1 MRRCEGT
8 RLLHAS
14 RAKLM
19 RRTLPTI
26 SVVLKS
32 IDTDGRI
39 MTKRCKNAKAYVN
52 PTTNLLQVYRSD
64 DPSCEDQEM
73 LAEFQADT
81 YLYWE

>member
-1 MRRCEGT
+1 MT
-8 RLLHAS
+8 
-14 RAKLM
+14 
-19 RRTLPTI
+19 TI
-26 SVVLKS
+26 RVILKS

-39 MTKRCKNAKAYVN
+39 MTKRYKNATAYVN
-52 PTTNLLQVYRSD
+52 PTTNLLQVSRSD

>member
-1 MRRCEGT
+1 M
-8 RLLHAS
+8 
-14 RAKLM
+14 
-19 RRTLPTI
+19 PTV

-39 MTKRCKNAKAYVN
+39 ITKRYKNATAYVN
-52 PTTNLLQVYRSD
+52 PTTNLLQVYRND
-64 DPSCEDQEM
+64 GPSSEDQEM

>member
-1 MRRCEGT
+1 M
-8 RLLHAS
+8 
-14 RAKLM
+14 
-19 RRTLPTI
+19 PTI
-26 SVVLKS
+26 SVILKS

-39 MTKRCKNAKAYVN
+39 MTKRYKNAKAYVN

-64 DPSCEDQEM
+64 GPSFEDQEM

>member
-1 MRRCEGT
+1 M
-8 RLLHAS
+8 
-14 RAKLM
+14 
-19 RRTLPTI
+19 PTV

-39 MTKRCKNAKAYVN
+39 MTKRYKNAKAYVN

-64 DPSCEDQEM
+64 GPSFEDQEM

>member
-1 MRRCEGT
+1 M
-8 RLLHAS
+8 
-14 RAKLM
+14 
-19 RRTLPTI
+19 PTV

-32 IDTDGRI
+32 IDMDGRI
-39 MTKRCKNAKAYVN
+39 ITKRYKNAKAYVN

-64 DPSCEDQEM
+64 GPSLEDQEM

>member
-1 MRRCEGT
+1 M
-8 RLLHAS
+8 
-14 RAKLM
+14 
-19 RRTLPTI
+19 PTI
-26 SVVLKS
+26 SVILKS

-39 MTKRCKNAKAYVN
+39 MTKRYKNAKAYVN

-64 DPSCEDQEM
+64 GPSVEEQEM

>member
-1 MRRCEGT
+1 M
-8 RLLHAS
+8 
-14 RAKLM
+14 
-19 RRTLPTI
+19 PTV

-39 MTKRCKNAKAYVN
+39 ITKRYKNAKAYVN
-52 PTTNLLQVYRSD
+52 PTTNLLQVYQSD
-64 DPSCEDQEM
+64 DQSCEDQEM